1 MDGLIAIQQK
11 IQVTIIKKPMENINE
26 EPFKFKDKR
35 PFKEKVLDFLQSI
48 IFWVGRK
55 KGKVYT
61 RDIDW
66 SDIKEVFLP
75 ESFEEKYGYLGSV
88 PHNEDSE
95 VFKSMYP
102 LILAMDYEA
111 KPKWCPR
118 WFLRFLHL
126 FGNDKSIVR
135 VRNFRLH
142 YLFIKLTKGIM
153 IWDYKTKWEWYDLRI
168 SISAPKHLQDL
179 ASAIEKDFYSRG
191 RQKEIAE
198 RILELDPKASII
210 WGGVDRLIKQYNELV
225 DKKSKQKENL
235 KQVMWDDEDL
245 GLYNN

>member
-1 MDGLIAIQQK
+1 
-11 IQVTIIKKPMENINE
+11 MENMNE
-26 EPFKFKDKR
+26 ESFKFKDNR
-35 PFKEKVLDFLQSI
+35 PIKEKAVDFLHSL
-48 IFWVGRK
+48 IFWRGRK
-55 KGKVYT
+55 KQMIYT

-95 VFKSMYP
+95 VFKAMYP

-111 KPKWCPR
+111 KPKYCPR

-142 YLFIKLTKGIM
+142 NLFKKLTKGIF
-153 IWDYKTKWEWYDLRI
+153 IYDYKTKWEWYDLRI
-168 SISAPKHLQDL
+168 SVSAPKHLQDL
-179 ASAIEKDFYSRG
+179 ADAIENDFYSRG
-191 RQKEIAE
+191 RQQDIAE
-198 RILELDPKASII
+198 DILKLDPNARIA
-210 WGGVDRLIKQYNELV
+210 WGSVDRLVKQYNELLE
-225 DKKSKQKENL
+225 KSEQRDIL
-235 KQVMWDDEDL
+235 KQMIKDDEDL
-245 GLYNN
+245 GLYDI